1 MSNEAKCPFSGVT
14 KNPAVN
20 GGAQINAHWWPH
32 RLRLNVLHQHSEKS
46 DPMGEDFNYAAEFKR
61 LDLNAVVND
70 LKALMTDSQDW

>member
-1 MSNEAKCPFSGVT
+1 MSNTDNNSPTPMENTMSNEAKCPFSGVT

-46 DPMGEDFNYAAEFKR
+46 DPMGEDFNYAAEF
-61 LDLNAVVND
+61 
-70 LKALMTDSQDW
+70 